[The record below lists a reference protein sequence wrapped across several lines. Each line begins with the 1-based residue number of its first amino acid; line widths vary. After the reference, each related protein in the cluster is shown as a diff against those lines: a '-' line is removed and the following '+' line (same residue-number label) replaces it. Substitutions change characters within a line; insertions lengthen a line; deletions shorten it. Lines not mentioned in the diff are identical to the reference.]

1 MRGAIHINVI
11 IEHMHLKIKEV
22 FSPPEGR
29 GCDND
34 LHCLH
39 GQLEVKLGT
48 DSLPTDLAT

>member
-1 MRGAIHINVI
+1 MLGAIHINIII
-11 IEHMHLKIKEV
+11 IEYMNLKIKEI
-22 FSPPEGR
+22 FLSSKEED
-29 GCDND
+29 DND